1 MSQRRTLL
9 SRPHDSMTL
18 PEGCTSSSVTLPL
31 CAGLKDTHSQFLM
44 RQAVI
49 MPSSLPPTIPFAC
62 LAARCWAPGITI
74 LQILLRDESRQLSSV
89 SHRDTRQADIDA
101 QNQLIMHQR
110 THLDALANIV
120 DANFL
125 VATTDE
131 ELALAG
137 YRAQMRRVLP
147 RYTNQGAH
155 AARAQR
161 YLHGEVILSLLQPP

>member
-9 SRPHDSMTL
+9 LRPHDSMTL

-44 RQAVI
+44 RQAGI

-74 LQILLRDESRQLSSV
+74 LQILLRDESRQPSSV
-89 SHRDTRQADIDA
+89 SHRDTYQADIDA

-110 THLDALANIV
+110 THLNALANIV

-137 YRAQMRRVLP
+137 YSGYRLQMRRVLP

-161 YLHGEVILSLLQPP
+161 YLHGEVILSLL